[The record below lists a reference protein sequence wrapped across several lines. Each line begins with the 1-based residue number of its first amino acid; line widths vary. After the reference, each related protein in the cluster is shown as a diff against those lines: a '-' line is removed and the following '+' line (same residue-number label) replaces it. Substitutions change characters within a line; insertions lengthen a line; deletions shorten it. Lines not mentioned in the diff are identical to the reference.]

1 MIKGGLPGQDMA
13 ANVLVG
19 VGLGWLAEKAWPGIN
34 PYGLAG
40 GVLLGT
46 VSGFYQLVKRES
58 QDRKKREA
66 EKKP

>member
-1 MIKGGLPGQDMA
+1 MKGGLPGQDMA

-19 VGLGWLAEKAWPGIN
+19 VGLGWLAEKAWPGIH

-40 GVLLGT
+40 GVVLGT
-46 VSGFYQLVKRES
+46 VSGFYQLVKREAIER
-58 QDRKKREA
+58 RKRDA